1 MTEMDYEARYPKD
14 TSLFVNN
21 IRNRMMTIPS
31 IELLNK
37 NASPASVRGG

>member
-1 MTEMDYEARYPKD
+1 MTEMDYEERYPKD

-21 IRNRMMTIPS
+21 IQNRMMTIQS

-37 NASPASVRGG
+37 NGSPASVRG